1 MATKP
6 ELNIA
11 VAYAKNKASEYN
23 ENFNRLLDYIE
34 EVSEELNL
42 KVNTINSQLSSS
54 VLSNL
59 QSVYPIG
66 SLYIGINDNCPIAN
80 LFGTWEKV
88 AEGLCLQG
96 ATGSQV
102 PGETVEAGLP
112 NITGESATIVVETS
126 FSGTKGA
133 ITSTNKGNNT
143 VKTADHTKDKGVISI
158 DASKSSSIYGN
169 SDTVQPASY
178 TGNYIIKATSGI
190 TTEAALDAFNMI
202 KEYER
207 KQNLLSDIEVIPSV
221 ENNTDYIAEYD
232 GFLMINLWKP
242 ASTSG
247 STRQIRINGILFRQG
262 IQGLTSGYAGET
274 STIPLKKGD
283 VWSVDY
289 SDDMFFYGRWYKL
302 RDYEG
307 RA

>member
-23 ENFNRLLDYIE
+23 ENFDRLLDYIE

-66 SLYIGINDNCPIAN
+66 SLYIGITDNCPIAN

-96 ATGSQV
+96 ATASQV

-112 NITGESATIVVETS
+112 NHQHAPLYVGGSNADLGDLGGYLITNGGQYNGVRTVNNSNT
-126 FSGTKGA
+126 
-133 ITSTNKGNNT
+133 GNVSNN
-143 VKTADHTKDKGVISI
+143 
-158 DASKSSSIYGN
+158 SIYGKSN
-169 SDTVQPASY
+169 TVQPPAY
-178 TGNYIIKATSGI
+178 LVN
-190 TTEAALDAFNMI
+190 
-202 KEYER
+202 
-207 KQNLLSDIEVIPSV
+207 V
-221 ENNTDYIAEYD
+221 
-232 GFLMINLWKP
+232 WKRT
-242 ASTSG
+242 A
-247 STRQIRINGILFRQG
+247 
-262 IQGLTSGYAGET
+262 
-274 STIPLKKGD
+274 
-283 VWSVDY
+283 
-289 SDDMFFYGRWYKL
+289 
-302 RDYEG
+302 
-307 RA
+307 